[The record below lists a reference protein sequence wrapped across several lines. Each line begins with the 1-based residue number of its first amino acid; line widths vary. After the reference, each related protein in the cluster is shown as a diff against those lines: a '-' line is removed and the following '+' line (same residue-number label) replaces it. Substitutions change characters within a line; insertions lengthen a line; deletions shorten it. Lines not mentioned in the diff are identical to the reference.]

1 MVNIEADSHK
11 LMYHPERVSEWG
23 EKDDCFPI
31 YLEIGPTNI
40 CNHRCIFC
48 ALDFLEKKGNFIDR
62 EVMLSALKDMA
73 EHGVKSVMFAG
84 EGEPLLHKDICEF
97 IEKAKEY
104 GIDVSL
110 TTNGVLFTK
119 EKIEKIIPNLT
130 WIRFSVD
137 AGSPESYGKI
147 HGTKPEDFDKVIDNI
162 KEAVKFKKDNLLK
175 TTIGVQ
181 FLMIP
186 QAINEAIKLAEILK
200 NIGADN
206 LQVKPYSHHPK
217 SKNDFSVNSEE
228 YNNLKEELIKFNSD
242 NFRVFFREA
251 TAKRIET
258 GIDYPECYGLSFFA
272 LIDSEGNIIPCNLF
286 YNEPEFTYGSL
297 YEQKFSEIWK
307 GEKRKKV
314 LQRIR
319 KKGVSECRKGCRL
332 DVVNRYLHRLKN
344 PHPHENFI

>member
-11 LMYHPERVSEWG
+11 LMYHPERVNKWKKE
-23 EKDDCFPI
+23 DDCFPI
-31 YLEIGPTNI
+31 YIEIGPTNI
-40 CNHRCIFC
+40 CNHRCVFC
-48 ALDFLEKKGNFIDR
+48 ALDFLEKKGDFIDK
-62 EVMLSALKDMA
+62 EIMLSALKDMA

-84 EGEPLLHKDICEF
+84 EGEPLLHKNICEF
-97 IEKAKEY
+97 VEKAKEY
-104 GIDVSL
+104 GIDVSI

-147 HGTKPEDFDKVIDNI
+147 HGTNPGDFDKVIDNI

-186 QAINEAIKLAEILK
+186 QALNEVTKLAEILK
-200 NIGADN
+200 DIGADN

-217 SKNDFSVNSEE
+217 SKNDFSVNPKE
-228 YNNLKEELIKFNSD
+228 YNNIKEELMKFNSD
-242 NFRVFFREA
+242 NFKVFFREA

-258 GIDYPECYGLSFFA
+258 GIDYPGCYGLSFFA
-272 LIDSEGNIIPCNLF
+272 LIDSKGDIIPCNLF
-286 YNEPEFTYGSL
+286 YNEPEFTYGNL

-307 GEKRKKV
+307 GEKRKQV

-319 KKGVSECRKGCRL
+319 KKGTSECRKGCRL
-332 DVVNRYLHRLKN
+332 DVINRYLHRMKN